1 MKFYIL
7 TSRDLP
13 SLERHKETIPTEDQ
27 VVIINSLDDGYIRS
41 ASEYCEENNITYHIT
56 ESDGTAG
63 TGKNSVMK
71 KFLETDEE
79 YMVQVDGDD
88 EITKFGYEYYKSIAD
103 LDTPPD
109 LIVLHYQWQRF
120 AKRFSQNKIT
130 GEVKVA
136 EWARMCGWIRK
147 ATARKE
153 LYSPVHDSNY
163 LRFLQTQKMT
173 GPEPKPREYQY
184 GNEDPETLKRWAKAR
199 CKWEHFIW
207 NHGVGQ
213 PNGEIKD
220 TFSRMVFYSRKS
232 AELVHFTNELK
243 IGEDTMAFLE
253 MRLHHANGLINIG
266 RHTELHEPT
275 YIYMYDSMG
284 VSREE
289 QGHSDEDMHS
299 SSSHEWVVTLWDWVT
314 KHNLIEKYKSAE
326 NLQFKNYE

>member
-1 MKFYIL
+1 
-7 TSRDLP
+7 
-13 SLERHKETIPTEDQ
+13 
-27 VVIINSLDDGYIRS
+27 
-41 ASEYCEENNITYHIT
+41 
-56 ESDGTAG
+56 
-63 TGKNSVMK
+63 MK

-109 LIVLHYQWQRF
+109 LLVLHYQWQRY
-120 AKRFSQNKIT
+120 AKSFSQNRTT
-130 GEVKVA
+130 GKVKVV
-136 EWARMCGWIRK
+136 EWARSCGWVRK
-147 ATARKE
+147 NTARRE
-153 LYSPVHDSNY
+153 LYTPVDNSNY

-173 GPEPKPREYQY
+173 GPNPKPREYQY
-184 GNEDPETLKRWAKAR
+184 GNEDPETLKRWAESR
-199 CKWEHFIW
+199 CRWEHFIW

-213 PNGEIKD
+213 PNGELKD
-220 TFSRMVFYSRKS
+220 VFNRMVFYSRKS
-232 AELVHFTNELK
+232 AELVHFTNKLK

-253 MRLHHANGLINIG
+253 MRLHHVNGLINIG

-284 VSREE
+284 VSRQE
-289 QGHSDEDMHS
+289 QGLTEDLHS

-314 KHNLIEKYKSAE
+314 KHNLVERYKSAE